1 MPTQKYTHDATLPGV
16 LPRGRAVATHTPGSP
31 PGTSPTHS
39 HRAHRPGP
47 AWGVA
52 TRQIGTAGGHQ
63 HRIPAISAALT
74 RGRWCSP
81 RPGTPYVMGAP
92 VGAGDGGRAAVHVAP
107 AAVHPHSGGQAPTGA
122 RTTMGPAVGCSCPE
136 NGSTPITSA
145 RWQHPVATGAGRV
158 SRGRRVVRGARCADG
173 RVRPGSRL
181 GACRV
186 RRGAGGGD
194 RRVRRATIPR
204 WTGFGGGVFGCLLP
218 GFGAGL
224 CGPGRL
230 RVGVRGRHRGGGLP
244 AQVFGLLLDALSF
257 LGQRAA
263 LLVEHGLDTFGG
275 ISFGGGD
282 ALFGVESDVL
292 GFFPGDRVGRDG
304 ELGKA
309 YGDEPP
315 RSSRPNPR

>member
-1 MPTQKYTHDATLPGV
+1 M
-16 LPRGRAVATHTPGSP
+16 
-31 PGTSPTHS
+31 
-39 HRAHRPGP
+39 
-47 AWGVA
+47 
-52 TRQIGTAGGHQ
+52 
-63 HRIPAISAALT
+63 
-74 RGRWCSP
+74 
-81 RPGTPYVMGAP
+81 
-92 VGAGDGGRAAVHVAP
+92 
-107 AAVHPHSGGQAPTGA
+107 
-122 RTTMGPAVGCSCPE
+122 
-136 NGSTPITSA
+136 
-145 RWQHPVATGAGRV
+145 
-158 SRGRRVVRGARCADG
+158 
-173 RVRPGSRL
+173 L
-181 GACRV
+181 GAQLVAFGPVLGAERV
-186 RRGAGGGD
+186 EFGAVLAAEIGEFGPQLLHDGL
-194 RRVRRATIPR
+194 
-204 WTGFGGGVFGCLLP
+204 GFGGGVFGCLLP
-218 GFGAGL
+218 GLGAGL

-263 LLVEHGLDTFGG
+263 LLVEHGLDAFGG